1 MAQRPDLDLNVLR
14 RAELY
19 EAAKLSRRR
28 FLFGAAGV
36 GLAAAAA
43 PLIAACSGGAA
54 TSAPVSAV
62 PTAAPS
68 AAIGG
73 KVFFIGWEG
82 FEGASV
88 PYLEKF
94 RKDNNIEQV
103 NTFVGSP
110 DDMLA
115 KIATDP
121 AHTNITTTHIEAYMP
136 AYKAG
141 LLEPLD
147 MSKLPNFETFYPVF
161 KGPHWI
167 YPDGQRYAIPAAWG
181 NSPIVYDPAKWDGVP
196 DRFYPDLADPKYK
209 GHLVIMD
216 DPYTNLF
223 DISQALGHK
232 DPMFLTQA
240 ELDEVVKAFKE
251 VKKNVVAI
259 VGGGLS
265 DLMDMVVRGDASMIP
280 FQGWQP
286 QVKMAREKGK
296 ELKFAEPKETP
307 GFWWVDNYAMPK
319 QSTNKETTY
328 ALINAMISP
337 EGAAGIDT
345 ASASGTGQSK
355 AYDLIEQE
363 VRDWYPYEVVQNPN
377 LPKDHPIS
385 ISLDPPAETE
395 GDIVGIAEWKRAWQE
410 AKLG

>member
-1 MAQRPDLDLNVLR
+1 MAQRPDLDPDLLK
-14 RAELY
+14 RADLY
-19 EAAKLSRRR
+19 EAAKMSRRR
-28 FLFGAAGV
+28 FLYGAAAV
-36 GLAAAAA
+36 GLTAAAA
-43 PLIAACSGGAA
+43 PLLAACGGTA
-54 TSAPVSAV
+54 SPAPV
-62 PTAAPS
+62 TAGPS
-68 AAIGG
+68 AKIGG
-73 KVFFIGWEG
+73 KVSFVGWEG
-82 FEGASV
+82 FDGTNV
-88 PYLEKF
+88 PYLQKF
-94 RKDNNIEQV
+94 RADNSIEYV
-103 NTFVGSP
+103 TTFVGSP

-121 AHTNITTTHIEAYMP
+121 GNVDITTTHVEAYMP

-147 MSKLPNFETFYPVF
+147 MARLPNFETFYPVF
-161 KGPHWI
+161 KGSHWV
-167 YPDGQRYAIPAAWG
+167 YPDGKRYAVPALWG
-181 NSPIVYDPAKWDGVP
+181 NSPIVYDPEVWDGVP

-240 ELDEVVKAFKE
+240 QLDEVVKAFKE

-265 DLMDMVVRGDASMIP
+265 DLMDLVVRGDASMIP

-307 GFWWVDNYAMPK
+307 GFWWVDNYAIPK
-319 QSTNKETTY
+319 ASKNKDTVY
-328 ALINAMISP
+328 ALVNAMISA
-337 EGAAGIDT
+337 EGAAGI
-345 ASASGTGQSK
+345 AVAGASGTPQSK
-355 AYDLIEQE
+355 AHDLIEQE
-363 VRDWYPYEVVQNPN
+363 VRDWYPYEVVQNPD

-385 ISLDPPAETE
+385 ISLDPPAEAE
-395 GDIVGIAEWKRAWQE
+395 GDIMGIAEWKRAWQE